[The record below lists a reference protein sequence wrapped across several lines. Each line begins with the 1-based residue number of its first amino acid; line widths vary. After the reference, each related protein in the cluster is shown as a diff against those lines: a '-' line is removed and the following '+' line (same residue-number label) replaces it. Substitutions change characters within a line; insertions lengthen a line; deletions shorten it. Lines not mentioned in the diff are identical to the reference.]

1 MQKIKVNLGKRSYQI
16 VIGRGILYHLGGYLK
31 KLDMGTDAF
40 IITNAFLKNKYGA
53 KLSRVLIRNG
63 FNCRFKLIAN
73 SEKAKSMET
82 ASLVI
87 KELAKFDQK
96 KKVFI
101 IAFGGGVVGDLA
113 GFVASVYKRG
123 INYVQIPTTLLA
135 QVDSAIGGKTAVDL
149 DLGKNLVGAFYQP
162 RLVFSEVN
170 FLKSLDITQVR
181 CGMAE
186 VIKYAVIKGQ
196 KLFSFLENN
205 YQEVTRRN
213 PATLEIIINACSR
226 IKAGIVCRDEKET
239 FGLRSILNFGHTIGH
254 AIEAASGYQGYN
266 HGQAV
271 SLGMIVAV
279 DLSKRLG
286 LIDAKPAL
294 RIRNLIKL
302 YGLPIKIKGVA
313 VAKIIRAHYHDKKFS
328 GKENKFVLIG
338 GIGKPRIAR
347 NIKLDLIKEAI
358 QELIKRTT

>member
-1 MQKIKVNLGKRSYQI
+1 MRKIKVNLGKRSYQI
-16 VIGRGILYHLGGYLK
+16 IIGSGILDQLGAYLK
-31 KLDMGTDAF
+31 KLNIGTDVF
-40 IITNAFLKNKYGA
+40 IITNAFLRNKYGA
-53 KLSRVLIRNG
+53 KLLEVLSASGLNG
-63 FNCRFKLIAN
+63 HFKLVAD
-73 SEKAKSMET
+73 SEKSKSIKT
-82 ASLVI
+82 ASLVL

-123 INYVQIPTTLLA
+123 INYVQVPTTLLA

-162 RLVFSEVN
+162 RMVFTEIN
-170 FLKSLDITQVR
+170 FLKSLDIMQVR

-186 VIKYAVIKGQ
+186 VIKYAVIKDQ
-196 KLFSFLENN
+196 DLFSFLENN
-205 YQEVTRRN
+205 EQKAMHGN
-213 PATLEIIINACSR
+213 PVILEAIINACSR
-226 IKAGIVCRDEKET
+226 IKANIVAQDEKET
-239 FGLRSILNFGHTIGH
+239 TGLRSILNFGHTIGH
-254 AIEAASGYQGYN
+254 ALEAASEYKGYN

-271 SLGMIVAV
+271 SLGMMVAV

-286 LIDAKPAL
+286 LIDAQLAL

-302 YGLPIKIKGVA
+302 YGLPMKIEGVT

-338 GIGKPRIAR
+338 GIGKPIIKR
-347 NIKLDLIKEAI
+347 NIGLNLIKEAI
-358 QELIKRTT
+358 CRLI

>member
-1 MQKIKVNLGKRSYQI
+1 MHKIKVNLGKRSYQI
-16 VIGRGILYHLGGYLK
+16 VTGMGILYQLGVYLK
-31 KLDMGTDAF
+31 KLDMGSDAF
-40 IITNAFLKNKYGA
+40 IISNAFLKNKYGA
-53 KLSRVLIRNG
+53 KLLGILSGNG
-63 FNCRFKLIAN
+63 FNCHFKLVAD
-73 SEKAKSMET
+73 SEKAKSIQT

-87 KELAKFDQK
+87 KDLAKFDQK

-101 IAFGGGVVGDLA
+101 VAFGGGVVGDLT

-123 INYVQIPTTLLA
+123 ISYVQIPTTLLA

-162 RLVFSEVN
+162 RLVFTEVN
-170 FLKSLDITQVR
+170 FLKSLDTMQVR

-186 VIKYAVIKGQ
+186 VIKYAIIKDQ

-205 YQEVTRRN
+205 YQEVMQRN

-226 IKAGIVCRDEKET
+226 IKAGIVAEDEKET
-239 FGLRSILNFGHTIGH
+239 SGYRTILNFGHTIGH
-254 AIEAASGYQGYN
+254 AIEAAGGYKSYN

-271 SLGMIVAV
+271 SLGMVVAV

-286 LIDAKPAL
+286 LIDARLAV
-294 RIRNLIKL
+294 RIKNLIKL
-302 YGLPIKIKGVA
+302 YGLPMKIMGVT

-338 GIGKPRIAR
+338 GIGKPRIVR
-347 NIKLDLIKEAI
+347 NIKLDLINEVI
-358 QELIKRTT
+358 RGLI

>member
-1 MQKIKVNLGKRSYQI
+1 MHKVKVNLGKRSYPI
-16 VIGRGILYHLGGYLK
+16 VIGNGILYQLGAYLK
-31 KLDMGTDAF
+31 KMEIGTDAF
-40 IITNAFLKNKYGA
+40 IITNAYLKNKYGA
-53 KLSRVLIRNG
+53 TLSQILSKGG
-63 FNCRFKLIAN
+63 FNCYFKLVAD
-73 SEKAKSMET
+73 SEKSKSIET

-101 IAFGGGVVGDLA
+101 IAFGGGVVGDLS

-123 INYVQIPTTLLA
+123 ISYIQVPTTLLA

-162 RLVFSEVN
+162 RLVFTEIN
-170 FLKSLDITQVR
+170 FLKSLDTIQVC

-186 VIKYAVIKGQ
+186 VIKYAVIKDQ
-196 KLFSFLENN
+196 NLFSFLENN
-205 YQEVTRRN
+205 YRKVMRRDPVVLEV
-213 PATLEIIINACSR
+213 IINACSR
-226 IKAGIVCRDEKET
+226 IKAGIVAQDEKET
-239 FGLRSILNFGHTIGH
+239 TGLRSILNFGHTIGH
-254 AIEAASGYQGYN
+254 AIEAAGGYKSYN

-271 SLGMIVAV
+271 SLGMVVAV

-286 LIDAKPAL
+286 LIDAKLAV

-302 YGLPIKIKGVA
+302 YGLPMKIEGVA

-328 GKENKFVLIG
+328 GKENKFVLTS
-338 GIGKPRIAR
+338 GIGKPWIVR

-358 QELIKRTT
+358 CAVI

>member
-1 MQKIKVNLGKRSYQI
+1 MHRVRVNLSKRSYQI
-16 VIGRGILYHLGGYLK
+16 IIDSGILYQLGVYLK
-31 KLDMGTDAF
+31 KLKLGTDAF
-40 IITNAFLKNKYGA
+40 IITNAFLKNKYGGKLA
-53 KLSRVLIRNG
+53 KVLSGSG
-63 FNCRFKLIAN
+63 FNCHFKLVAD
-73 SEKAKSMET
+73 SEKSKSIRT
-82 ASLVI
+82 ASRVI

-123 INYVQIPTTLLA
+123 IGYVQIPTTLLA

-162 RLVFSEVN
+162 RLVLSEID
-170 FLKSLDITQVR
+170 FLKSLAKSQIR

-186 VIKYAVIKGQ
+186 VIKYAVIKDQ
-196 KLFSFLENN
+196 KLFNFIESK
-205 YQEVTRRN
+205 YQQVLQRD

-226 IKAGIVCRDEKET
+226 IKAGIVCQDELET
-239 FGLRSILNFGHTIGH
+239 LGLRSMLNFGHTIGH
-254 AIEAASGYQGYN
+254 AIEAAGGYQGYN

-286 LIDAKPAL
+286 LIDAKLAL
-294 RIRNLIKL
+294 SIKNLIKL
-302 YGLPIKIKGVA
+302 YGLPIKIKGLPVA
-313 VAKIIRAHYHDKKFS
+313 RIIRAHYHDKKFS
-328 GKENKFVLIG
+328 GKENRFVLIG
-338 GIGKPRIAR
+338 GIGKPRIVR
-347 NIKLDLIKEAI
+347 NINLGLIKEAI
-358 QELIKRTT
+358 CELI

>member
-1 MQKIKVNLGKRSYQI
+1 MHKIRVNLGKRSYDI
-16 VIGRGILYHLGGYLK
+16 VIGAGILGQFGAYLK
-31 KLDMGTDAF
+31 KIDIGTDAF
-40 IITNAFLKNKYGA
+40 IVSNAFLKNKYGA
-53 KLSRVLIRNG
+53 KLSHVLSANG
-63 FNCRFKLIAN
+63 FNCHFKLVAD
-73 SEKAKSMET
+73 SEKSKSIKT

-87 KELAKFDQK
+87 KELAEFDQK

-101 IAFGGGVVGDLA
+101 IAFGGGVIGDLA

-123 INYVQIPTTLLA
+123 ISYIQVPTTLLA

-170 FLKSLDITQVR
+170 FLKSLDLMQLR

-186 VIKYAVIKGQ
+186 VIKYAAIKDQG
-196 KLFSFLENN
+196 LFSFLESK
-205 YQEVTRRN
+205 YPKVMQRN
-213 PATLEIIINACSR
+213 PAILEKIVYACSR
-226 IKAGIVCRDEKET
+226 IKADIVSRDEKET
-239 FGLRSILNFGHTIGH
+239 RGLRSILNFGHTIGH
-254 AIEAASGYQGYN
+254 AIEAAGGYKGYN

-271 SLGMIVAV
+271 SLGMMVAV
-279 DLSKRLG
+279 DLSNKLG
-286 LIDAKPAL
+286 LVDKMSAI
-294 RIRNLIKL
+294 RIKNLIKL
-302 YGLPIKIKGVA
+302 YGLPIKIKGIS

-338 GIGKPRIAR
+338 GIGRFKIVR

-358 QELIKRTT
+358 RGVI